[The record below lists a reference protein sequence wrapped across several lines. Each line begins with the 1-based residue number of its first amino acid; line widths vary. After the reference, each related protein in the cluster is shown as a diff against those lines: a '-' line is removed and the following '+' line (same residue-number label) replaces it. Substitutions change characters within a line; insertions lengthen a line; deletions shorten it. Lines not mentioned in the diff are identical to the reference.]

1 MTDPSSARPE
11 PSTGTMSAL
20 GTAGLFAGLDEA
32 ELAAIAG
39 VGHEESYEADQPIVE
54 VDDPADGMFVILDGQ
69 ARVDVGGRFHILKT
83 GDPFGEMALVAP
95 GRRMATVRAVEPVR
109 VLKIPA
115 EGFQGFLLEHPR
127 VALAMLKTLAVRLRE
142 VEQRIDAW
150 MAY

>member
-1 MTDPSSARPE
+1 MSDPSSTRPE
-11 PSTGTMSAL
+11 PSTDTMSAL

-32 ELAAIAG
+32 ELAAIAL

-54 VDDPADGMFVILDGQ
+54 VDDPADGMFVILNGQ

-95 GRRMATVRAVEPVR
+95 GKRMATVRAVEPVR

-115 EGFQGFLLEHPR
+115 EGFHGFLLEHPR